1 MPVGRK
7 RWNLHDGPQ
16 GSLRRLRNQLAEDG
30 CAESQVVLA
39 KQLLEE
45 KCELEAD
52 KISNFKQAL
61 EWLICATE
69 QAHPEARRMLRRCI
83 RSGVIDEDS
92 AAIVRAK
99 SCLAASRQE
108 TVARKAARDLFASL
122 SNGEQYITTAQ
133 LERRIREICNTTLR
147 KEPDDAD
154 SPDDEAPGV
163 EDAQPLGEQ
172 ALEPLDPVEPLQG
185 GDHARTNGV
194 LSAANTDTQDYPD
207 TCGPNEE
214 IRNLTVDNLVTA
226 AVDYCQGELP
236 LVSYEL
242 TLTDPSIKALDHIP
256 ILHQAFLHP
265 LVFLQVLYLKLLYYF
280 GSFSFRLS
288 NIELS
293 LLLVA
298 YLSVSADN
306 LYHLVPLVLYYVSF
320 VAMIICTFKMLH
332 AKRQFIDFRKW
343 SGLFLR
349 YSDGNLQPDE
359 SENLFVRN
367 NLGPFMQFFV
377 ALFINLFLYPFIA
390 TQWVP
395 FSEFCVISFFLMFL
409 TLFSFGTNGN
419 PYPDIL
425 ALLSFGINVLA
436 KYPYEKDTVVHQG
449 WRFLDLHISNYPSY
463 ILGNSIEFCLNARVF
478 FSLLIPMI
486 LVVMARRSG
495 WQGFFKC
502 AVPHCVTLSWLQMF
516 ITCSH
521 GCTTYGLIR
530 GTLALVCSFLFLPL
544 IGVVTVTLPIFAFL
558 QYITLSRVFYTVSIV
573 VWFVLSMGVT
583 CLLAKSDATK
593 KFVTPFQ
600 LAVGLI
606 TIIYFGNQFVSE
618 VQDDGLPSGLLELIG
633 DEKSGLRN
641 LLKNEFI
648 SDYEDNSY
656 YISWEDYYNHCNN
669 PSWSDYNVAATQIKC
684 SVLEGAN
691 VNWEGYIKDVKL
703 KSVVNRWSSVAAW
716 LPGILQEYF
725 KCYYGEEYSTSC
737 QGADGRYSSKE
748 CEFVRSV
755 ARQSGK
761 SCHLNNLNEYTYEV
775 QLLMEASGGLLK
787 RHTEISVLFD
797 DHFKNFTHQLR
808 ADDKIRFKGVLRNAP
823 GAYDIGAKELNI
835 KGHEINCLE
844 CKQARGTVTIKAPPV
859 SKLSELIK
867 TIMNDCIV
875 STKYILNF
883 LLNPVIVFK

>member
-16 GSLRRLRNQLAEDG
+16 GSLKRLRNQLAEDG

-92 AAIVRAK
+92 APIVRAK

-122 SNGEQYITTAQ
+122 SNGEQFITTAQ
-133 LERRIREICNTTLR
+133 LERRIREICTTTLK
-147 KEPDDAD
+147 KEQEDEALDE
-154 SPDDEAPGV
+154 SHDEAPALNDG
-163 EDAQPLGEQ
+163 Q
-172 ALEPLDPVEPLQG
+172 ALESLQA
-185 GDHARTNGV
+185 GDHIHGNGTIRTAEI
-194 LSAANTDTQDYPD
+194 SHEEYPERCSSND
-207 TCGPNEE
+207 E
-214 IRNLTVDNLVTA
+214 IRNLTVDNLVSA

-236 LVSYEL
+236 LVSHEL
-242 TLTDPSIKALDHIP
+242 TLTDPSLKALDHIP
-256 ILHQAFLHP
+256 ILQQAFLHP
-265 LVFLQVLYLKLLYYF
+265 QVFIQVLYLKLLYYF
-280 GSFSFRLS
+280 GSLSFRLS
-288 NIELS
+288 NLELS

-298 YLSVSADN
+298 YLSVSTDS
-306 LYHLVPLVLYYVSF
+306 LYHLVPLILYYISI
-320 VAMIICTFKMLH
+320 VAMVICTFKMLL

-367 NLGPFMQFFV
+367 NLGPFLQFFL
-377 ALFINLFLYPFIA
+377 ALFVNLFLYPFIA

-395 FSEFCVISFFLMFL
+395 FSEFCVLSFCLMFL
-409 TLFSFGTNGN
+409 TLFSFGTNGR
-419 PYPDIL
+419 PYPDVL
-425 ALLSFGINVLA
+425 ALISFGINVLA

-478 FSLLIPMI
+478 FSLLIPVI
-486 LVVMARRSG
+486 LIAMAKRSN
-495 WQGFFKC
+495 WQGFFKYTL
-502 AVPHCVTLSWLQMF
+502 PHCVTLSWLQMF

-530 GTLALVCSFLFLPL
+530 GTLALVCSFLFLPI
-544 IGVVTVTLPIFAFL
+544 IGIVTVTLPIFAFL
-558 QYITLSRVFYTVSIV
+558 QYIPVSRLLYTMTVLLSFAMG
-573 VWFVLSMGVT
+573 LGVT
-583 CLLAKSDATK
+583 CLLAKTEATK

-600 LAVGLI
+600 LSIGII
-606 TIIYFGNQFVSE
+606 TLIYFSNQLIVGF
-618 VQDDGLPSGLLELIG
+618 QDEGVPSGLIELLSE
-633 DEKSGLRN
+633 DKTSLKN

-648 SDYEDNSY
+648 TDYEDNTHY
-656 YISWEDYYNHCNN
+656 VNWDDYYNQCHA
-669 PSWSDYNVAATQIKC
+669 PSWIENNMAATQIKC
-684 SVLEGAN
+684 SVLEGSN
-691 VNWEGYIKDVKL
+691 VNWEGYVKDVKI
-703 KSVVNRWSSVAAW
+703 KSVKNKWNDFASW
-716 LPGILQEYF
+716 LPAFIREYF
-725 KCYYGEEYSTSC
+725 KCYYGQEFSTLC
-737 QGADGRYSSKE
+737 QKGEGLNLED
-748 CEFVRSV
+748 CEFVRRV

-761 SCHLNNLNEYTYEV
+761 SCHLNNMNEYIYEV
-775 QLLMEASGGLLK
+775 KVSMETSGGLLK
-787 RHTEISVLFD
+787 RHAEIDIIF
-797 DHFKNFTHQLR
+797 DHFFTNYTKLLR
-808 ADDKIRFKGVLRNAP
+808 LDDKIRFKGTLLNDP
-823 GAYDIGAKELNI
+823 TTHYNIGSKDLNI
-835 KGHEINCLE
+835 LGYEISCVE
-844 CKQARGTVTIKAPPV
+844 CKIARGSRSTPAPSL
-859 SKLSELIK
+859 SKLSELCR
-867 TIMNDCIV
+867 TIVNDCIV
-875 STKYILNF
+875 STKYVLNF

>member
-108 TVARKAARDLFASL
+108 IVARKAARDLFASL

-133 LERRIREICNTTLR
+133 LERRIREICTTTL
-147 KEPDDAD
+147 KKDEEDSDTAD
-154 SPDDEAPGV
+154 EDTQDEACAL
-163 EDAQPLGEQ
+163 DGEQ
-172 ALEPLDPVEPLQG
+172 ALEPSIFEA
-185 GDHARTNGV
+185 GDQIHVNGTIRTAQ
-194 LSAANTDTQDYPD
+194 SDEDYH
-207 TCGPNEE
+207 EE
-214 IRNLTVDNLVTA
+214 VDHRYIRNLTVDNLVSA

-242 TLTDPSIKALDHIP
+242 TLTDPNIKALDHIP
-256 ILHQAFLHP
+256 LFQQAFLHP
-265 LVFLQVLYLKLLYYF
+265 IVFIQVMYLKLLFYF
-280 GSFSFRLS
+280 GTFSFRLS

-293 LLLVA
+293 FLLVA
-298 YLSVSADN
+298 YLSTNTENV
-306 LYHLVPLVLYYVSF
+306 YHLVTLILYYVSF
-320 VAMIICTFKMLH
+320 VSMVISTFKMLL

-349 YSDGNLQPDE
+349 YSDGNLQTDE

-367 NLGPFMQFFV
+367 NLYPFVQFFISLLV
-377 ALFINLFLYPFIA
+377 NLFLYPFIS

-395 FSEFCVISFFLMFL
+395 FSEFCVLSFCLMFL

-419 PYPDIL
+419 LYPDVL
-425 ALLSFGINVLA
+425 ALVSFGINVLA

-463 ILGNSIEFCLNARVF
+463 ILGNSIEFCLNSRVF
-478 FSLLIPMI
+478 FSLLIPII
-486 LVVMARRSG
+486 LLSMAKRSD
-495 WQGFFKC
+495 WQGFFKYTL
-502 AVPHCVTLSWLQMF
+502 PHCVTLSWLQMF

-544 IGVVTVTLPIFAFL
+544 LGVITVTLPIFAFL
-558 QYITLSRVFYTVSIV
+558 QYITLSRLFYTVSILV
-573 VWFVLSMGVT
+573 GFGIILLVT
-583 CLLAKSDATK
+583 CVLAKSEATK
-593 KFVTPFQ
+593 KFVTPLQ
-600 LAVGLI
+600 LTIGLF
-606 TIIYFGNQFVSE
+606 TLLYLSNQIIGDI
-618 VQDDGLPSGLLELIG
+618 QDDGFPSGLIELIG
-633 DEKSGLRN
+633 EDKSSIKN

-648 SDYEDNSY
+648 TDYEDNNY
-656 YISWEDYYNHCNN
+656 QITWDDYYSQCNT
-669 PSWSDYNVAATQIKC
+669 PSWIETNMADAQIRC
-684 SVLEGAN
+684 SILNGAH
-691 VNWEGYIKDVKL
+691 VNWEGYISEVKL
-703 KSVVNRWSSVAAW
+703 INVKNQFNDFAAW
-716 LPGILQEYF
+716 LPSFLQEYF
-725 KCYYGEEYSTSC
+725 KCYYGEEYSNFC
-737 QGADGRYSSKE
+737 QDTNRADSVGG
-748 CEFVRSV
+748 CEFVKSV

-761 SCHLNNLNEYTYEV
+761 ICHLNNLNEYSHEIK
-775 QLLMEASGGLLK
+775 LIMEASGGLLK
-787 RHTEISVLFD
+787 RHADISIKFD
-797 DHFKNFTHQLR
+797 HYFSNYTRLLR
-808 ADDKIRFKGVLRNAP
+808 ADDKIRFKGILMNDHNLYTI
-823 GAYDIGAKELNI
+823 GSKDIKIQGY
-835 KGHEINCLE
+835 EINCIE
-844 CKQARGTVTIKAPPV
+844 CKNTREAITAPRPTV
-859 SKLSELIK
+859 SKLNKFIK
-867 TIMNDCIV
+867 TILNDCIV

>member
-1 MPVGRK
+1 MPGGRK

-69 QAHPEARRMLRRCI
+69 QAHPEARRLLRRCI

-122 SNGEQYITTAQ
+122 SNGEQYITTVQ

-147 KEPDDAD
+147 KTAAEDSD
-154 SPDDEAPGV
+154 SPDDDNSEAANALD
-163 EDAQPLGEQ
+163 DAAQ
-172 ALEPLDPVEPLQG
+172 ALEPSDLQA
-185 GDHARTNGV
+185 GDHINSNGTLRTSHD
-194 LSAANTDTQDYPD
+194 LEEDLPD
-207 TCGPNEE
+207 RCPNEE
-214 IRNLTVDNLVTA
+214 IRNLTVDNLVSA

-242 TLTDPSIKALDHIP
+242 TLTDPSVKSLDHIP
-256 ILHQAFLHP
+256 LLQQAFLHP
-265 LVFLQVLYLKLLYYF
+265 IVFLQVLYLKLLYYF

-293 LLLVA
+293 LVLIA
-298 YLSVSADN
+298 YLFVSADS

-320 VAMIICTFKMLH
+320 VAMVICTFKMLH

-367 NLGPFMQFFV
+367 NLGPFIQFFV
-377 ALFINLFLYPFIA
+377 ALFVNLFLYPFIA

-395 FSEFCVISFFLMFL
+395 FSELCVLSFFLMFL
-409 TLFSFGTNGN
+409 TLCSFGANGN
-419 PYPDIL
+419 PYPDVL
-425 ALLSFGINVLA
+425 ALISFAINVLA

-449 WRFLDLHISNYPSY
+449 WRFLDFHISNYPSY
-463 ILGNSIEFCLNARVF
+463 VLGNSIEFCLNGRMF
-478 FSLLIPMI
+478 FSLLIPVI
-486 LVVMARRSG
+486 LVLMARRSD
-495 WQGFFKC
+495 WQGFYKQTL
-502 AVPHCVTLSWLQMF
+502 PHCVTLSWLQMF
-516 ITCSH
+516 IMSSH

-544 IGVVTVTLPIFAFL
+544 IGVMTVTLPLFAFL
-558 QYITLSRVFYTVSIV
+558 QYITLPRILYTATM
-573 VWFVLSMGVT
+573 VLSFGLSLGFT
-583 CLLAKSDATK
+583 CLLAKSEATK
-593 KFVTPFQ
+593 RFVTPFQ
-600 LAVGLI
+600 LVFGTLA
-606 TIIYFGNQFVSE
+606 IIYFGNQFVLNIR
-618 VQDDGLPSGLLELIG
+618 DDGLPSGLIELLA
-633 DEKSGLRN
+633 DEKPSIKN
-641 LLKNEFI
+641 LLKNEFL
-648 SDYEDNSY
+648 SEYEDNNY
-656 YISWEDYYNHCNN
+656 HINWDDYYTHCNN
-669 PSWSDYNVAATQIKC
+669 PSWTDYNIAATQIKC

-691 VNWEGYIKDVKL
+691 VNWEGYVKDVSLLNVKN
-703 KSVVNRWSSVAAW
+703 KWRDFAYW
-716 LPGILQEYF
+716 LPGFLQEYF
-725 KCYYGEEYSTSC
+725 KCYYGEEYSNVCRGS
-737 QGADGRYSSKE
+737 DGVQSVAE
-748 CEFVRSV
+748 CEFVSSV

-761 SCHLNNLNEYTYEV
+761 SCHLDNLNEYTYEV
-775 QLLMEASGGLLK
+775 KLMMEASGGILK
-787 RHTEISVLFD
+787 RHAEIVI
-797 DHFKNFTHQLR
+797 HFGHYFTNFTRLLR
-808 ADDKIRFKGVLRNAP
+808 SDDKIRFKGTLSNENRPYN
-823 GAYDIGAKELNI
+823 IGAKDLTI
-835 KGHEINCLE
+835 RGYEINCLE
-844 CKQARGTVTIKAPPV
+844 CKEARGSVTLKTSSA
-859 SKLSELIK
+859 SKFSELFK
-867 TIMNDCIV
+867 TIVNDCVV

-883 LLNPVIVFK
+883 MLNPIIVFK

>member
-1 MPVGRK
+1 MPSGRK
-7 RWNLHDGPQ
+7 RWHLHGPQ

-92 AAIVRAK
+92 SPIVRAK

-133 LERRIREICNTTLR
+133 LERRIREICSTTLR
-147 KEPDDAD
+147 KD
-154 SPDDEAPGV
+154 SDDEAIDDDSPEGARAL
-163 EDAQPLGEQ
+163 DGEQ
-172 ALEPLDPVEPLQG
+172 ALEPSQLQS
-185 GDHARTNGV
+185 GDHIHSNGTIRTHDV
-194 LSAANTDTQDYPD
+194 DDDYTDRPTQSD
-207 TCGPNEE
+207 E
-214 IRNLTVDNLVTA
+214 IRNLTIDNLVSA

-265 LVFLQVLYLKLLYYF
+265 LVFIQVLYLKLLFYL
-280 GSFSFRLS
+280 GTFSFRLS

-293 LLLVA
+293 LLLIA
-298 YLSVSADN
+298 YLSVSTDS
-306 LYHLVPLVLYYVSF
+306 LYHLVPLVLYYASIIV
-320 VAMIICTFKMLH
+320 MTICTFKMLL

-367 NLGPFMQFFV
+367 NLGPFLQFFL
-377 ALFINLFLYPFIA
+377 ALFVNLFLYPFIA
-390 TQWVP
+390 SQWVP
-395 FSEFCVISFFLMFL
+395 FSEFCVLSFCLMFM
-409 TLFSFGTNGN
+409 TLLSFGTNGN
-419 PYPDIL
+419 PYPDVL
-425 ALLSFGINVLA
+425 ALISFGINVLA

-478 FSLLIPMI
+478 FSLLIPVI
-486 LVVMARRSG
+486 LFLMARRG
-495 WQGFFKC
+495 NWQGVLKYTL
-502 AVPHCVTLSWLQMF
+502 PHCVTLSWLQMF

-544 IGVVTVTLPIFAFL
+544 MGIVTVTLPIFAFL
-558 QYITLSRVFYTVSIV
+558 QYVTMSRIFYTLT
-573 VWFVLSMGVT
+573 VLVGLTFGLGVT
-583 CLLAKSDATK
+583 CLLAKSEATK

-606 TIIYFGNQFVSE
+606 TLLYVSNQFLVQI
-618 VQDDGLPSGLLELIG
+618 QDDGLPSGLIEILG
-633 DEKSGLRN
+633 EKKTSIKN
-641 LLKNEFI
+641 LLKNDFM
-648 SDYEDNSY
+648 SDYEENTYHIGWD
-656 YISWEDYYNHCNN
+656 DYYNQCNN
-669 PSWSDYNVAATQIKC
+669 PSWSESNIASTQIKC
-684 SVLEGAN
+684 SVLDGAS
-691 VNWEGYIKDVKL
+691 VNWEGYVNDVKL
-703 KSVVNRWSSVAAW
+703 RSVRNRWSYFASW
-716 LPGILQEYF
+716 LPGVLSEYF
-725 KCYYGEEYSTSC
+725 KCYYGEEYSTLC
-737 QGADGRYSSKE
+737 QTEEGAMLND

-755 ARQSGK
+755 ARQSGR
-761 SCHLNNLNEYTYEV
+761 SCHLNNLNEYKYEV
-775 QLLMEASGGLLK
+775 AVNMEANGGLLK
-787 RHTEISVLFD
+787 RHAEISLIFD
-797 DHFKNFTHQLR
+797 NVFTNFTRLLR
-808 ADDKIRFKGVLRNAP
+808 SDDKIRFKGVLTNENES
-823 GAYDIGAKELNI
+823 YNIGNKDLI
-835 KGHEINCLE
+835 VKGHEIKCIE
-844 CKQARGTVTIKAPPV
+844 CKTARGTVTSRTPYS
-859 SKLSELIK
+859 SKLSELCK
-867 TIMNDCIV
+867 TIVNDCIV
-875 STKYILNF
+875 SAKYILNF
-883 LLNPVIVFK
+883 ILNPVIVFK

>member
-1 MPVGRK
+1 MPSGRK

-92 AAIVRAK
+92 APIVRAK

-133 LERRIREICNTTLR
+133 LERRIREICSTTLR
-147 KEPDDAD
+147 KDPDDDAL
-154 SPDDEAPGV
+154 DDESPEEARAL
-163 EDAQPLGEQ
+163 DGEQ
-172 ALEPLDPVEPLQG
+172 ALEPSQLQA
-185 GDHARTNGV
+185 GDNIHTNGTIRTHD
-194 LSAANTDTQDYPD
+194 LEDDYPD
-207 TCGPNEE
+207 SFSQNEE

-242 TLTDPSIKALDHIP
+242 TLTDPSIKSLDHIP

-265 LVFLQVLYLKLLYYF
+265 LVFIKVLYLKLLYYF

-293 LLLVA
+293 LLLIA
-298 YLSVSADN
+298 YLSVSTDS
-306 LYHLVPLVLYYVSF
+306 LYHLVPLVFYYVSII
-320 VAMIICTFKMLH
+320 AMVICTFKMLL

-367 NLGPFMQFFV
+367 NLGPFVQFFL
-377 ALFINLFLYPFIA
+377 ALFVNLFLYPFIA

-395 FSEFCVISFFLMFL
+395 FSEFCVLSFCLMFL
-409 TLFSFGTNGN
+409 TLFSFGTNGS
-419 PYPDIL
+419 PYPDVL
-425 ALLSFGINVLA
+425 ALVSFGINVLA

-478 FSLLIPMI
+478 FSLLIPGI
-486 LVVMARRSG
+486 LVLMTRRCN
-495 WQGFFKC
+495 WQGFLKYTL
-502 AVPHCVTLSWLQMF
+502 PHCVTLSWLQMF

-521 GCTTYGLIR
+521 GCTAYGLIR

-544 IGVVTVTLPIFAFL
+544 MGIITVTLPIFAFL
-558 QYITLSRVFYTVSIV
+558 QYVTMSKLFYTLTVMTGLTV
-573 VWFVLSMGVT
+573 GLGVT
-583 CLLAKSDATK
+583 CLLAKSEATK

-606 TIIYFGNQFVSE
+606 TLIYIGNQFFIRI
-618 VQDDGLPSGLLELIG
+618 QDDGLPSSLIEIIG
-633 DEKSGLRN
+633 DEKSSIKN

-648 SDYEDNSY
+648 TEYEVNTYNINWD
-656 YISWEDYYNHCNN
+656 DYYNQCNT
-669 PSWSDYNVAATQIKC
+669 PSWSDYNMASTQIKC
-684 SVLEGAN
+684 SILEGAN
-691 VNWEGYIKDVKL
+691 VNWEGYVKDVKI
-703 KSVVNRWSSVAAW
+703 KSVRNQWSSFASW
-716 LPGILQEYF
+716 LPGILAEYF
-725 KCYYGEEYSTSC
+725 KCYYGEEFSTLC
-737 QGADGRYSSKE
+737 QSEEGVIVDD
-748 CEFVRSV
+748 CEFVTSV

-761 SCHLNNLNEYTYEV
+761 SCHLNNLNEYNYEV
-775 QLLMEASGGLLK
+775 TINMEANGGLLK
-787 RHTEISVLFD
+787 RHTEIILSL
-797 DHFKNFTHQLR
+797 DHFFTNFTRLLR
-808 ADDKIRFKGVLRNAP
+808 SDDKIRFKGVLSNEP
-823 GAYDIGAKELNI
+823 GSYNIGNKDLNV
-835 KGHEINCLE
+835 KGFEINCVE
-844 CKQARGTVTIKAPPV
+844 CKVARGVVSSRIRSS
-859 SKLSELIK
+859 SKLSELCR
-867 TIMNDCIV
+867 TIVNDCIV
-875 STKYILNF
+875 SAKYILNF

>member
-7 RWNLHDGPQ
+7 RWNLHGPQ

-133 LERRIREICNTTLR
+133 LERRIREICSTTLS
-147 KEPDDAD
+147 KEPDDSD
-154 SPDDEAPGV
+154 SPDDDSPEEARARALDDGH
-163 EDAQPLGEQ
+163 
-172 ALEPLDPVEPLQG
+172 ALEPSHLQA
-185 GDHARTNGV
+185 GDQVHINGTMRT
-194 LSAANTDTQDYPD
+194 ADTTDEELPER
-207 TCGPNEE
+207 CAPNEE
-214 IRNLTVDNLVTA
+214 IRNLTVDNLVSA

-242 TLTDPSIKALDHIP
+242 TLTDPSVKALDHIP
-256 ILHQAFLHP
+256 LLHQAFLHP
-265 LVFLQVLYLKLLYYF
+265 IVFLQVLYLKLLYYF
-280 GSFSFRLS
+280 GNFTFRLT
-288 NIELS
+288 NIQLS
-293 LLLVA
+293 LLLIA
-298 YLSVSADN
+298 YLSVSADS
-306 LYHLVPLVLYYVSF
+306 LYHLVPLALYYASF
-320 VAMIICTFKMLH
+320 VAMVICTFKMLH

-367 NLGPFMQFFV
+367 NLGPFIQFFS

-395 FSEFCVISFFLMFL
+395 FSEFCVLSFFLMFL
-409 TLFSFGTNGN
+409 TLLSFGTSAGS
-419 PYPDIL
+419 PYPDLL
-425 ALLSFGINVLA
+425 ALLSFAINVLA

-449 WRFLDLHISNYPSY
+449 WRFLDLHVSNYPSY

-478 FSLLIPMI
+478 FSLLIPVI
-486 LVVMARRSG
+486 LVGMARRSG
-495 WQGFFKC
+495 WQGCFKY
-502 AVPHCVTLSWLQMF
+502 ALPHCVTLSWLQMF

-530 GTLALVCSFLFLPL
+530 GTFTLVCSFLFLPL
-544 IGVVTVTLPIFAFL
+544 IGVLTVTLPIFAFL
-558 QYITLSRVFYTVSIV
+558 QYITMSRVFYTVSV
-573 VWFVLSMGVT
+573 VVGLGLSFGIT
-583 CLLAKSDATK
+583 CLLAKSESTK

-600 LAVGLI
+600 LTIGII
-606 TIIYFGNQFVSE
+606 TLVYLGNQFVVN
-618 VQDDGLPSGLLELIG
+618 VQDDGLPSGLIELIG
-633 DEKSGLRN
+633 DDKASIKN

-648 SDYEDNSY
+648 TDYEDNTY
-656 YISWEDYYNHCNN
+656 HINWDDYYNQCNT
-669 PSWSDYNVAATQIKC
+669 PSWSDYNMAATQIKC
-684 SVLEGAN
+684 AILDGAN
-691 VNWEGYIKDVKL
+691 VNWEGYVKDVQL
-703 KSVVNRWSSVAAW
+703 KNVRNRWRDFIAW
-716 LPGILQEYF
+716 LPGFLQEYF
-725 KCYYGEEYSTSC
+725 RCYYGEEYSTLC
-737 QGADGRYSSKE
+737 QREESLQSAKE

-761 SCHLNNLNEYTYEV
+761 SCHLNNLNEYTYEIK
-775 QLLMEASGGLLK
+775 LIMEASGGLLK
-787 RHTEISVLFD
+787 RHSEISIVFD
-797 DHFKNFTHQLR
+797 HCFSNFTRMLR
-808 ADDKIRFKGVLRNAP
+808 ADDKIRFKGVLSNDNVP
-823 GAYDIGAKELNI
+823 YNIGTKDVNI
-835 KGHEINCLE
+835 RGYEIQCLE
-844 CKQARGTVTIKAPPV
+844 CKEASGTVRSKAPSV
-859 SKLSELIK
+859 SKFTELCK
-867 TIMNDCIV
+867 TIANDCVV

-883 LLNPVIVFK
+883 LLNPVVVFK

>member
-1 MPVGRK
+1 MNVNIEDFALWK
-7 RWNLHDGPQ
+7 IRWDRVREE
-16 GSLRRLRNQLAEDG
+16 LRL
-30 CAESQVVLA
+30 S
-39 KQLLEE
+39 
-45 KCELEAD
+45 
-52 KISNFKQAL
+52 
-61 EWLICATE
+61 
-69 QAHPEARRMLRRCI
+69 MCI

-147 KEPDDAD
+147 KEPDDTD
-154 SPDDEAPGV
+154 SPDDESPGV
-163 EDAQPLGEQ
+163 EEAHALGQQ
-172 ALEPLDPVEPLQG
+172 ALEPAEPLQG
-185 GDHARTNGV
+185 GDHSRTNGA
-194 LSAANTDTQDYPD
+194 LRTADPSAQDYPD
-207 TCGPNEE
+207 TCSPNEE

-242 TLTDPSIKALDHIP
+242 TLTDPNVKALDNIP
-256 ILHQAFLHP
+256 LLQQAFLHP
-265 LVFLQVLYLKLLYYF
+265 LVFLQVLYLKLLFYF

-293 LLLVA
+293 IVLLA
-298 YLSVSADN
+298 YLSVSADS

-320 VAMIICTFKMLH
+320 VAMVICTFKMLH

-395 FSEFCVISFFLMFL
+395 FSEFCVLSFFLMFL

-478 FSLLIPMI
+478 FSLLIPII
-486 LVVMARRSG
+486 LVLMARRG
-495 WQGFFKC
+495 DWNGFFKC
-502 AVPHCVTLSWLQMF
+502 AIPHCVTLSWLQMF
-516 ITCSH
+516 IMCSH

-544 IGVVTVTLPIFAFL
+544 MGVVTVTLPIFAFL
-558 QYITLSRVFYTVSIV
+558 QYITLSRVLYMVSIV
-573 VWFVLSMGVT
+573 VGFVVSVGVT
-583 CLLAKSDATK
+583 CLLAKSEATK

-600 LAVGLI
+600 LAVGLV
-606 TIIYFGNQFVSE
+606 TIIYFGNQFISN
-618 VQDDGLPSGLLELIG
+618 VQDDGLPSGLIELIG
-633 DEKSGLRN
+633 DEKSGIKN

-648 SDYEDNSY
+648 SDYEENSY
-656 YISWEDYYNHCNN
+656 HISWEEYYNQCNN
-669 PSWSDYNVAATQIKC
+669 PSWSDYNMAASQIKC

-691 VNWEGYIKDVKL
+691 VNWEGYVKDVQL
-703 KSVVNRWSSVAAW
+703 KNVVNRWNAVASW

-725 KCYYGEEYSTSC
+725 KCYYGEEYATLC
-737 QGADGRYSSKE
+737 QSNDGRYSSKE
-748 CEFVRSV
+748 CEFVRNV

-775 QLLMEASGGLLK
+775 KLLMEAPGGLLK
-787 RHTEISVLFD
+787 RHAEISIQFD

-808 ADDKIRFKGVLRNAP
+808 ADDKIRFKGVLSNEP
-823 GAYDIGAKELNI
+823 GLYNIGAKDLYI
-835 KGHEINCLE
+835 KGHEIHCLE
-844 CKQARGTVTIKAPPV
+844 CKEARGTITTKTPSVCKF
-859 SKLSELIK
+859 SELFK
-867 TIMNDCIV
+867 TIVNDCIV

-883 LLNPVIVFK
+883 LLNPIIIFK

>member
-1 MPVGRK
+1 MPIGRK

-39 KQLLEE
+39 EQLLEE

-69 QAHPEARRMLRRCI
+69 QAHPKARRMLRRCI

-108 TVARKAARDLFASL
+108 IVARKAARDLFASL
-122 SNGEQYITTAQ
+122 SNGEEYITTAQ
-133 LERRIREICNTTLR
+133 LERRIREICSTTLR
-147 KEPDDAD
+147 KEPDDTD
-154 SPDDEAPGV
+154 SPDDDSPEEHALDG
-163 EDAQPLGEQ
+163 AQ
-172 ALEPLDPVEPLQG
+172 ALEPSHLQA
-185 GDHARTNGV
+185 GDQIHSNGTIRA
-194 LSAANTDTQDYPD
+194 SPSPEEEYPD
-207 TCGPNEE
+207 TCSPSDD
-214 IRNLTVDNLVTA
+214 IRNLTVDNLVSA

-242 TLTDPSIKALDHIP
+242 TLTDPSVKALDHIP
-256 ILHQAFLHP
+256 LLQRAFLHP
-265 LVFLQVLYLKLLYYF
+265 LVFIQILYFKLLYYF

-288 NIELS
+288 HIELS
-293 LLLVA
+293 LLLIA
-298 YLSVSADN
+298 YLFVSADS

-320 VAMIICTFKMLH
+320 VVMVVCTFKMLH

-367 NLGPFMQFFV
+367 NLAPFFQFFL

-395 FSEFCVISFFLMFL
+395 FSEFCVLSFFLMFL
-409 TLFSFGTNGN
+409 TLFSFGTNGAH
-419 PYPDIL
+419 YPDML
-425 ALLSFGINVLA
+425 ALASFGINVLA

-463 ILGNSIEFCLNARVF
+463 ILGNSIEFCLNARALF
-478 FSLLIPMI
+478 TLLIPVT
-486 LVVMARRSG
+486 LFPMARRSE
-495 WQGFFKC
+495 WQGFFKH
-502 AVPHCVTLSWLQMF
+502 VLPHCVTLSWLQMF
-516 ITCSH
+516 ILCSH

-544 IGVVTVTLPIFAFL
+544 IGVATITLPIFAFL
-558 QYITLSRVFYTVSIV
+558 QYITLPKIMYAASV
-573 VWFVLSMGVT
+573 VTWLGASLTVT
-583 CLLAKSDATK
+583 CLLSKSETTK

-600 LAVGLI
+600 LAVGLLTLI
-606 TIIYFGNQFVSE
+606 FFGNQFIVKI
-618 VQDDGLPSGLLELIG
+618 QDDGLPSGLIELIG
-633 DEKSGLRN
+633 EEKSSIKN

-648 SDYEDNSY
+648 TDYEDNTY
-656 YISWEDYYNHCNN
+656 HINWDDYYAHCNN
-669 PSWSDYNVAATQIKC
+669 PSWTDYNIAATQIKC

-691 VNWEGYIKDVKL
+691 VNWEGYIKEVNLINVKN
-703 KSVVNRWSSVAAW
+703 KWNDFASW
-716 LPGILQEYF
+716 LPGFLQEYF
-725 KCYYGEEYSTSC
+725 KCYYGEEYSSLC
-737 QGADGRYSSKE
+737 SSAESLQSGDE
-748 CEFVRSV
+748 CEFARSV

-761 SCHLNNLNEYTYEV
+761 TCHLDNLNEYTYEV
-775 QLLMEASGGLLK
+775 KLMMEASGGLLK
-787 RHTEISVLFD
+787 RHAEISIIFND
-797 DHFKNFTHQLR
+797 FFTNFTRLLR
-808 ADDKIRFKGVLRNAP
+808 ANDKVRFKGILTNENRPYN
-823 GAYDIGAKELNI
+823 IGAKDLNI
-835 KGHEINCLE
+835 KGYEINCLE
-844 CKQARGTVTIKAPPV
+844 CKEARGTVTTKTPV
-859 SKLSELIK
+859 LSKFSELCK
-867 TIMNDCIV
+867 TVVNDCVV
-875 STKYILNF
+875 STKNVLNF

>member
-1 MPVGRK
+1 MPVCRK

-52 KISNFKQAL
+52 KVSNFKQAL

-133 LERRIREICNTTLR
+133 LERRIREICSTTLR
-147 KEPDDAD
+147 KEADED
-154 SPDDEAPGV
+154 SPDDDSPEEARALG
-163 EDAQPLGEQ
+163 GEQ
-172 ALEPLDPVEPLQG
+172 ALEPSQLQA
-185 GDHARTNGV
+185 GDQIHTNGT
-194 LSAANTDTQDYPD
+194 LRPTHTPDEDNYPQ
-207 TCGPNEE
+207 PSSSNED
-214 IRNLTVDNLVTA
+214 IRNLTVDNLVSA

-236 LVSYEL
+236 LVTYEL
-242 TLTDPSIKALDHIP
+242 TLTDPSLKALDHIP
-256 ILHQAFLHP
+256 LFQQAYLHP
-265 LVFLQVLYLKLLYYF
+265 IVFIQVLYLKLLYYF
-280 GSFSFRLS
+280 ATFSFRLS

-293 LLLVA
+293 LLLIA
-298 YLSVSADN
+298 YLSVSTDS
-306 LYHLVPLVLYYVSF
+306 LYHLVPLILYYVSF
-320 VAMIICTFKMLH
+320 VAMVICTFKMLH

-349 YSDGNLQPDE
+349 YSEGNLQPDE

-367 NLGPFMQFFV
+367 NLGPFVQFFL
-377 ALFINLFLYPFIA
+377 ALFTNLFLYPFIA

-395 FSEFCVISFFLMFL
+395 FSEFCVLSFFLMFL
-409 TLFSFGTNGN
+409 TLFSFGTNGS

-425 ALLSFGINVLA
+425 ALVSFAINVLA

-486 LVVMARRSG
+486 LVVMAKRSH
-495 WQGFFKC
+495 WQGFFKY
-502 AVPHCVTLSWLQMF
+502 AMPHCVTLSWLQMF
-516 ITCSH
+516 IMCSH

-544 IGVVTVTLPIFAFL
+544 LGIVTVSLPVIAFL
-558 QYITLSRVFYTVSIV
+558 QYITLSRVLYTASIV
-573 VWFVLSMGVT
+573 VGFLLSLFVS
-583 CLLAKSDATK
+583 CLLAKSEVTK

-600 LAVGLI
+600 LAIGLF
-606 TIIYFGNQFVSE
+606 TLVYFGNQFISN

-633 DEKSGLRN
+633 EEKSSIKN
-641 LLKNEFI
+641 LLKNEFLT
-648 SDYEDNSY
+648 DYDDNTY
-656 YISWEDYYNHCNN
+656 HINWEDYYSQCNS
-669 PSWSDYNVAATQIKC
+669 PSWADYNTAQTQIKC

-691 VNWEGYIKDVKL
+691 VNWEGYIKDVKI
-703 KSVVNRWSSVAAW
+703 KNVVNRWNYFASW
-716 LPGILQEYF
+716 LPGFLKEYF
-725 KCYYGEEYSTSC
+725 KCYYGEEYSNLC
-737 QGADGRYSSKE
+737 NGAQGLDSKE

-761 SCHLNNLNEYTYEV
+761 SCHLHNLDEYTYEV
-775 QLLMEASGGLLK
+775 KLLLEAGGGILK
-787 RHTEISVLFD
+787 RKAETTLIFD
-797 DHFKNFTHQLR
+797 HYFTNFTRLLR
-808 ADDKIRFKGVLRNAP
+808 SDDKIRFKGVLINDQDE
-823 GAYDIGAKELNI
+823 YNIGSKDMTI
-835 KGHEINCLE
+835 RGHEIHCVD
-844 CKQARGTVTIKAPPV
+844 CKEASGTITTKAPQTTKF
-859 SKLSELIK
+859 SDLFR
-867 TIMNDCIV
+867 TILNDCSV

>member
-1 MPVGRK
+1 MPIGRK

-147 KEPDDAD
+147 KEPEDSD
-154 SPDDEAPGV
+154 SPDDDSPEEAQVIG
-163 EDAQPLGEQ
+163 GEN
-172 ALEPLDPVEPLQG
+172 ALEPSLPQA
-185 GDHARTNGV
+185 GDSVQNNGTIRTHH
-194 LSAANTDTQDYPD
+194 TQEEDYQD
-207 TCGPNEE
+207 KVSQNEE
-214 IRNLTVDNLVTA
+214 IRNLTVDNLVSA

-242 TLTDPSIKALDHIP
+242 TLTDPSLKALDHIP
-256 ILHQAFLHP
+256 LLQRAFLHP
-265 LVFLQVLYLKLLYYF
+265 IVFIQVLYLKLLYYF
-280 GSFSFRLS
+280 GSFAFDLS
-288 NIELS
+288 NTELALFLIAS
-293 LLLVA
+293 LTIT
-298 YLSVSADN
+298 SVN
-306 LYHLVPLVLYYVSF
+306 LYHIVPLGLYYSSF
-320 VAMIICTFKMLH
+320 VSMVICTFKMLH

-367 NLGPFMQFFV
+367 NLGPFIQFFLS
-377 ALFINLFLYPFIA
+377 LFVNLFLYSFIA

-395 FSEFCVISFFLMFL
+395 FSEFCVLSFFLMFS
-409 TLFSFGTNGN
+409 TLFSFGTNG
-419 PYPDIL
+419 DSHADML
-425 ALLSFGINVLA
+425 ALLSFSINLIA
-436 KYPYEKDTVVHQG
+436 KYPYETDTVVNQG
-449 WRFLDLHISNYPSY
+449 WRFLDLRISSYPSY
-463 ILGNSIEFCLNARVF
+463 VLGNSVEFCLNARVF
-478 FSLLIPMI
+478 FSLLIPLI
-486 LVVMARRSG
+486 LIIMARRRN
-495 WQGFFKC
+495 WEGFFKYTL
-502 AVPHCVTLSWLQMF
+502 PHCVTLSWLQMF
-516 ITCSH
+516 IICSH

-544 IGVVTVTLPIFAFL
+544 IGLATVSLPVVALL
-558 QYITLSRVFYTVSIV
+558 QYINLPRVFYTILLLICFVVS
-573 VWFVLSMGVT
+573 MAVT
-583 CLLAKSDATK
+583 CLLAKSEVTK

-600 LAVGLI
+600 IAIGLI
-606 TIIYFGNQFVSE
+606 MLIYFGNQFIIG
-618 VQDDGLPSGLLELIG
+618 VQDEGLPNAIVELIG
-633 DEKSGLRN
+633 KEKSSIKN

-648 SDYEDNSY
+648 TDYEDNTY
-656 YISWEDYYNHCNN
+656 HINWEEYYNQCNN
-669 PSWSDYNVAATQIKC
+669 PSWSDYNIASTQIKC
-684 SVLEGAN
+684 SVLDGAN
-691 VNWEGYIKDVKL
+691 VNWEGYIRE
-703 KSVVNRWSSVAAW
+703 VNLIQVDNLWSDFANW
-716 LPGILQEYF
+716 LPWFMKEYF
-725 KCYYGEEYSTSC
+725 KCYYGEEYSTLC
-737 QGADGRYSSKE
+737 RMADGPDLLKE
-748 CEFVRSV
+748 CEFVRKV

-761 SCHLNNLNEYTYEV
+761 VCHLDNLNKYTYEIKLV
-775 QLLMEASGGLLK
+775 MEASGGLLK
-787 RHTEISVLFD
+787 RHAEISVIFD
-797 DHFKNFTHQLR
+797 HNFTNFTRLLR
-808 ADDKIRFKGVLRNAP
+808 SDDRINFKGLLSNENRPYN
-823 GAYDIGAKELNI
+823 IGAKDLTI
-835 KGHEINCLE
+835 KGYEINCLE
-844 CKQARGTVTIKAPPV
+844 CKRANGGVTSKAPST
-859 SKLSELIK
+859 SKFSELFR
-867 TIMNDCIV
+867 TIVNDCIV

>member
-61 EWLICATE
+61 DWLICATE

-133 LERRIREICNTTLR
+133 LERRIREICSTTLR
-147 KEPDDAD
+147 KQPDED
-154 SPDDEAPGV
+154 SPDEEPEEPRALHD
-163 EDAQPLGEQ
+163 EQ
-172 ALEPLDPVEPLQG
+172 ALEPSPLEA
-185 GDHARTNGV
+185 GDIPHTNGAIRTASV
-194 LSAANTDTQDYPD
+194 SDEDYPER
-207 TCGPNEE
+207 CPNEE
-214 IRNLTVDNLVTA
+214 IRNLTVDNLVSA

-236 LVSYEL
+236 LVTYEL
-242 TLTDPSIKALDHIP
+242 TLTDPGLKALDHIP

-265 LVFLQVLYLKLLYYF
+265 IVFLQVLYLKLLYYF
-280 GSFSFRLS
+280 ATFSFRLS
-288 NIELS
+288 NVELS
-293 LLLVA
+293 LLLIA
-298 YLSVSADN
+298 YLSVTTDS

-320 VAMIICTFKMLH
+320 VAMVICTFKMLH

-367 NLGPFMQFFV
+367 NLGPFLQFFL
-377 ALFINLFLYPFIA
+377 ALFTNLFLYPFIA

-395 FSEFCVISFFLMFL
+395 FSEFCVLSFFLMFL
-409 TLFSFGTNGN
+409 TLFTFGTDSDS
-419 PYPDIL
+419 YPDLL
-425 ALLSFGINVLA
+425 ALISFGINVLA

-478 FSLLIPMI
+478 FSLLIPTI
-486 LVVMARRSG
+486 LIGMAKRRN
-495 WQGFFKC
+495 WQGFFKY
-502 AVPHCVTLSWLQMF
+502 AIPHCVTLSWLQMF
-516 ITCSH
+516 IMCSH

-530 GTLALVCSFLFLPL
+530 GTLGLVCSFLFLPL
-544 IGVVTVTLPIFAFL
+544 IGVATVTLPIFAFL
-558 QYITLSRVFYTVSIV
+558 QCITLSKVFYTVTIV
-573 VWFVLSMGVT
+573 VGFAVSVSVS
-583 CLLAKSDATK
+583 CLLAKSEATK

-600 LAVGLI
+600 LTIGLI
-606 TIIYFGNQFVSE
+606 TLVYFGNQFVTNI
-618 VQDDGLPSGLLELIG
+618 QDDGLPTGLIELIA
-633 DEKSGLRN
+633 DRKSSIRN
-641 LLKNEFI
+641 LLKNEYI
-648 SDYEDNSY
+648 TDYDDNTY
-656 YISWEDYYNHCNN
+656 YITWEDYYNNCNS
-669 PSWSDYNVAATQIKC
+669 PSWADYNMATTQIKC
-684 SVLEGAN
+684 SILEGAN
-691 VNWEGYIKDVKL
+691 VNWEGYVKDVKL
-703 KSVVNRWSSVAAW
+703 KSVVNRWNVIASW
-716 LPGILQEYF
+716 LPSFLTEYF
-725 KCYYGEEYSTSC
+725 KCFYGEEYATWCGVDSQFSI
-737 QGADGRYSSKE
+737 KE
-748 CEFVRSV
+748 CEFIMNS
-755 ARQSGK
+755 ARHTAK
-761 SCHLNNLNEYTYEV
+761 ICHLNNMDEYTYEV
-775 QLLMEASGGLLK
+775 KILMETSSGLLS
-787 RHTEISVLFD
+787 RPAEVSVTF
-797 DHFKNFTHQLR
+797 DHFFTNFTRLLR
-808 ADDKIRFKGVLRNAP
+808 SDDKIRFKGVLLNEPGSYSIGDRNLKIQ
-823 GAYDIGAKELNI
+823 GY
-835 KGHEINCLE
+835 EIQCVE
-844 CKQARGTVTIKAPPV
+844 CKNNRGSVSAKTPVV
-859 SKLSELIK
+859 SKFSELFK
-867 TIMNDCIV
+867 TIANDCVV

>member
-108 TVARKAARDLFASL
+108 IVARKAARDLFASL

-133 LERRIREICNTTLR
+133 LEKRIREICTTTL
-147 KEPDDAD
+147 KKDSEEIDATD
-154 SPDDEAPGV
+154 EELPDEARAL
-163 EDAQPLGEQ
+163 DGEQ
-172 ALEPLDPVEPLQG
+172 ALEPSLLEA
-185 GDHARTNGV
+185 GDQIHVNGTIRTTHA
-194 LSAANTDTQDYPD
+194 
-207 TCGPNEE
+207 EE
-214 IRNLTVDNLVTA
+214 DFPEEVSSHDDIRNLTVDNLVSA

-256 ILHQAFLHP
+256 LFQQAFLHP
-265 LVFLQVLYLKLLYYF
+265 LVFIQVLYLKLLYYF

-298 YLSVSADN
+298 YLSANTES

-320 VAMIICTFKMLH
+320 VAMVICTFKMLL

-349 YSDGNLQPDE
+349 YSDGSLQPDE

-367 NLGPFMQFFV
+367 NLYPFIQFFL
-377 ALFINLFLYPFIA
+377 ALFVNLFLYPFIA

-395 FSEFCVISFFLMFL
+395 FSEFCVLSFCLMFL
-409 TLFSFGTNGN
+409 TLFSFGNNGN
-419 PYPDIL
+419 PYPDKL
-425 ALLSFGINVLA
+425 ALVSFGINVLA

-463 ILGNSIEFCLNARVF
+463 ILGNSIEFCLNSRVF
-478 FSLLIPMI
+478 FSLLIPVI
-486 LVVMARRSG
+486 LVSMARRSE
-495 WQGFFKC
+495 WQGFFKYTL
-502 AVPHCVTLSWLQMF
+502 PHCVTLSWLQMF

-544 IGVVTVTLPIFAFL
+544 LGVITVTLPIFAFL
-558 QYITLSRVFYTVSIV
+558 QYITLSRLFYTISILAGFGISLV
-573 VWFVLSMGVT
+573 IT
-583 CLLAKSDATK
+583 CVLAKSEVTK

-600 LAVGLI
+600 LAIGLL
-606 TIIYFGNQFVSE
+606 TLLYLGNQLIGDI
-618 VQDDGLPSGLLELIG
+618 QDDGFPSGLIELIG
-633 DEKSGLRN
+633 DDKSSIKN
-641 LLKNEFI
+641 LLKNEFMTE
-648 SDYEDNSY
+648 YEDNNY
-656 YISWEDYYNHCNN
+656 HINWEDYYNQCNT
-669 PSWSDYNVAATQIKC
+669 PSWSETNMAATQIKC
-684 SVLEGAN
+684 AVLEGAH
-691 VNWEGYIKDVKL
+691 VKWEGYISEVKL
-703 KSVVNRWSSVAAW
+703 KSVKNQWNDFASW
-716 LPGILQEYF
+716 LPSFLQEYF
-725 KCYYGEEYSTSC
+725 KCYYGEEYATLC
-737 QGADGRYSSKE
+737 QQTQRPDLIEG
-748 CEFVRSV
+748 CEFVKSV

-761 SCHLNNLNEYTYEV
+761 TCHLNNLNEYSHEIKLT
-775 QLLMEASGGLLK
+775 MEASGGLLK
-787 RHTEISVLFD
+787 RHADITLTFD
-797 DHFKNFTHQLR
+797 HYFTNYTRFLR
-808 ADDKIRFKGVLRNAP
+808 ADDKIRFKGVLLNDQNS
-823 GAYDIGAKELNI
+823 YTIGSKDFTI
-835 KGHEINCLE
+835 KGYEINCIE
-844 CKQARGTVTIKAPPV
+844 CKSARGGISSPKPTI
-859 SKLSELIK
+859 SKLSKLLRTVI
-867 TIMNDCIV
+867 NDCIV

-883 LLNPVIVFK
+883 LLNPVVVFK

>member
-7 RWNLHDGPQ
+7 RWNIHDGPQ

-52 KISNFKQAL
+52 KVSNFKQAL

-69 QAHPEARRMLRRCI
+69 QAHPEARKMLRRCI

-92 AAIVRAK
+92 APIVRAK

-133 LERRIREICNTTLR
+133 LERRIREICTTTL
-147 KEPDDAD
+147 KKDEEDEALDE
-154 SPDDEAPGV
+154 SHDEAPALD
-163 EDAQPLGEQ
+163 DAQ
-172 ALEPLDPVEPLQG
+172 ALESLQG
-185 GDHARTNGV
+185 GDHVGNGTLRTAQV
-194 LSAANTDTQDYPD
+194 VDDDLPD
-207 TCGPNEE
+207 RCPSDE
-214 IRNLTVDNLVTA
+214 IRNLTVDNLVSA
-226 AVDYCQGELP
+226 AVDYCQGGLP
-236 LVSYEL
+236 LVSRDL

-256 ILHQAFLHP
+256 ILQQAFLHP
-265 LVFLQVLYLKLLYYF
+265 LVFIQILYLKLLYYF

-288 NIELS
+288 NLELS
-293 LLLVA
+293 LLIIA
-298 YLSVSADN
+298 YLSVSTDS
-306 LYHLVPLVLYYVSF
+306 LYHLVPLIIYYISII
-320 VAMIICTFKMLH
+320 AMVICTFKMLL

-359 SENLFVRN
+359 SENLFVKN
-367 NLGPFMQFFV
+367 NLGPFLQFFV
-377 ALFINLFLYPFIA
+377 ALFVNLFLYPFIA

-395 FSEFCVISFFLMFL
+395 FSEFCVLSFCLMFM
-409 TLFSFGTNGN
+409 TLFSFGTNGQLC
-419 PYPDIL
+419 PDVL
-425 ALLSFGINVLA
+425 ALISFGLNVLA

-478 FSLLIPMI
+478 FSLLIPVI
-486 LVVMARRSG
+486 LVMMARRSN
-495 WQGFFKC
+495 WQGLFKYTL
-502 AVPHCVTLSWLQMF
+502 PHCVTLSWLQMF

-558 QYITLSRVFYTVSIV
+558 QYITVPRLVYTAT
-573 VWFVLSMGVT
+573 VLFALTVTLGVT
-583 CLLAKSDATK
+583 CVLAKTEATK

-600 LAVGLI
+600 LAIGLI
-606 TIIYFGNQFVSE
+606 TLIYFSNQLLTGI
-618 VQDDGLPSGLLELIG
+618 QDEGVPSGLLELIT
-633 DEKSGLRN
+633 DDKASLKN

-648 SDYEDNSY
+648 TDYEENTNFVE
-656 YISWEDYYNHCNN
+656 WEDYYNNCHA
-669 PSWSDYNVAATQIKC
+669 PSWINNNMASTQIKC
-684 SVLEGAN
+684 SILDGAKI
-691 VNWEGYIKDVKL
+691 NWEGYIKDVTVTNVRNKWNDFSL
-703 KSVVNRWSSVAAW
+703 W
-716 LPGILQEYF
+716 LPGFLREYF
-725 KCYYGEEYSTSC
+725 KCYYGEEFSTLCSRPEDIDLE
-737 QGADGRYSSKE
+737 G
-748 CEFVRSV
+748 CEFVRTV

-761 SCHLNNLNEYTYEV
+761 NCHLNNLNEYTYEV
-775 QLLMEASGGLLK
+775 TVDMETSGGLLK
-787 RHTEISVLFD
+787 RHSEIRLIFD
-797 DHFKNFTHQLR
+797 NFFTNYTKLLR
-808 ADDKIRFKGVLRNAP
+808 QNDKIRFKGILLNEP
-823 GAYDIGAKELNI
+823 NSYDIGSRYLDI
-835 KGHEINCLE
+835 KGYEINCLE
-844 CKQARGTVTIKAPPV
+844 CKTARGSIRTQEPSTSRVCDLFRTIA
-859 SKLSELIK
+859 
-867 TIMNDCIV
+867 NDCVV
-875 STKYILNF
+875 STKYVLNF

>member
-1 MPVGRK
+1 M
-7 RWNLHDGPQ
+7 
-16 GSLRRLRNQLAEDG
+16 
-30 CAESQVVLA
+30 
-39 KQLLEE
+39 
-45 KCELEAD
+45 
-52 KISNFKQAL
+52 
-61 EWLICATE
+61 
-69 QAHPEARRMLRRCI
+69 RCI

-154 SPDDEAPGV
+154 SPDDEAPGM
-163 EDAQPLGEQ
+163 EEARALGQQ
-172 ALEPLDPVEPLQG
+172 ALEPVEHLEPLQA
-185 GDHARTNGV
+185 GDHARTNGA
-194 LSAANTDTQDYPD
+194 LRTTQPDTPDYPD
-207 TCGPNEE
+207 TCGPSEE

-256 ILHQAFLHP
+256 ILQQAFLHP

-298 YLSVSADN
+298 YLSVNADS

-320 VAMIICTFKMLH
+320 VVMVICTFKMLH

-395 FSEFCVISFFLMFL
+395 FSEFCVLSFFLMFL
-409 TLFSFGTNGN
+409 TLFSFGKNGN

-486 LVVMARRSG
+486 LIVMARRSD

-502 AVPHCVTLSWLQMF
+502 AIPHCVTLSWLQMF
-516 ITCSH
+516 IMCSH

-544 IGVVTVTLPIFAFL
+544 IGMVTVTLPIFAVL
-558 QYITLSRVFYTVSIV
+558 QYITLSRVFYTVTII

-583 CLLAKSDATK
+583 CLLAKSETTK

-600 LAVGLI
+600 LAVGLV
-606 TIIYFGNQFVSE
+606 TIIYFGNQFLSE

-633 DEKSGLRN
+633 DEKSGIRN

-656 YISWEDYYNHCNN
+656 YINWEDYYNQCNN
-669 PSWSDYNVAATQIKC
+669 PSWSDDNMATTQIKC

-691 VNWEGYIKDVKL
+691 VNWEGYVKEVKL
-703 KSVVNRWSSVAAW
+703 KSVVNRWNAVAAW
-716 LPGILQEYF
+716 LPGIMQEYF
-725 KCYYGEEYSTSC
+725 KCYYGEEYATLC
-737 QGADGRYSSKE
+737 QEPDGPYSKKD

-775 QLLMEASGGLLK
+775 KLLMETSGGLLK
-787 RHTEISVLFD
+787 RHAEISVQFEH
-797 DHFKNFTHQLR
+797 HFKNFTHQLR
-808 ADDKIRFKGVLRNAP
+808 ADDKIRFKGVLSNTET
-823 GAYDIGAKELNI
+823 YDIGAKELNV
-835 KGHEINCLE
+835 KGHEIHCLE
-844 CKQARGTVTIKAPPV
+844 CKQASGTVTTRTPAV
-859 SKLSELIK
+859 SKLSELVK

>member
-92 AAIVRAK
+92 AAIIRAK

-122 SNGEQYITTAQ
+122 SNGEEYITTAQ
-133 LERRIREICNTTLR
+133 LEKRIREICSTTLR
-147 KEPDDAD
+147 KEPDDSD
-154 SPDDEAPGV
+154 SPDDDSPEVGRALDDG
-163 EDAQPLGEQ
+163 Q
-172 ALEPLDPVEPLQG
+172 ALEPSHLQG
-185 GDHARTNGV
+185 DQIHSNGTIRT
-194 LSAANTDTQDYPD
+194 ANTPEEE
-207 TCGPNEE
+207 CPERCCPNEE
-214 IRNLTVDNLVTA
+214 IRNLTVDNLVSA

-242 TLTDPSIKALDHIP
+242 TLTDPSLKALDHVP
-256 ILHQAFLHP
+256 LLHQAFLHP
-265 LVFLQVLYLKLLYYF
+265 IVFIQVLYLKLLYYF
-280 GSFSFRLS
+280 GAFSFRLS

-293 LLLVA
+293 ILLIA
-298 YLSVSADN
+298 YLSVSNDS
-306 LYHLVPLVLYYVSF
+306 LYHLVPLVMYYTSF
-320 VAMIICTFKMLH
+320 VAMVICTFKMLH

-367 NLGPFMQFFV
+367 NLGPFVQFFL
-377 ALFINLFLYPFIA
+377 ALFINLFLYPFIR

-395 FSEFCVISFFLMFL
+395 FSEFCVLSFFLMFL
-409 TLFSFGTNGN
+409 TLFSFSMNSSI
-419 PYPDIL
+419 YPDIL
-425 ALLSFGINVLA
+425 ALMSFGINVLA

-449 WRFLDLHISNYPSY
+449 WRFLDLHVSNYPSY

-478 FSLLIPMI
+478 FSLLIPLAVM
-486 LVVMARRSG
+486 LMARRDG
-495 WQGFFKC
+495 WKGIFKC
-502 AVPHCVTLSWLQMF
+502 ALPHCVTLSWLQMF

-558 QYITLSRVFYTVSIV
+558 QYITMSRVFYAVSVIMG
-573 VWFVLSMGVT
+573 FGFSLGVT
-583 CLLAKSDATK
+583 CLLAKTEATK

-600 LAVGLI
+600 LAVGLL
-606 TIIYFGNQFVSE
+606 TMLYFGNQFVSNI
-618 VQDDGLPSGLLELIG
+618 QDDGLPSRLIELIG
-633 DEKSGLRN
+633 EDKSSIKN

-648 SDYEDNSY
+648 TDYEDNTY
-656 YISWEDYYNHCNN
+656 HINWDDYYNQCNA
-669 PSWSDYNVAATQIKC
+669 PSWSAYNTAATQIKC
-684 SVLEGAN
+684 SILDGAN
-691 VNWEGYIKDVKL
+691 VNWEGYITDIHL
-703 KSVVNRWSSVAAW
+703 KSIRNRWQEFAAW
-716 LPGILQEYF
+716 LPGFLQEYF
-725 KCYYGEEYSTSC
+725 RCYYGQEYSTLC
-737 QGADGRYSSKE
+737 QNAESLQSKKA
-748 CEFVRSV
+748 CDFVRSV

-761 SCHLNNLNEYTYEV
+761 SCHLNNFDEYTYEV
-775 QLLMEASGGLLK
+775 KLMMEASGGLLK
-787 RHTEISVLFD
+787 RHAEISVIFD
-797 DHFKNFTHQLR
+797 HYFTNFTRLLR
-808 ADDKIRFKGVLRNAP
+808 TDDRIRFKGVLSNDNAP
-823 GAYDIGAKELNI
+823 YNIGTKALNI
-835 KGHEINCLE
+835 KGYEINCLE
-844 CKQARGTVTIKAPPV
+844 CKEARGTVRSKAPSS
-859 SKLSELIK
+859 SKFSELCR
-867 TIMNDCIV
+867 TIVNDCVV

-883 LLNPVIVFK
+883 LFNPVVVFK

>member
-133 LERRIREICNTTLR
+133 LERRIREICNTTLC
-147 KEPDDAD
+147 KKDDAD
-154 SPDDEAPGV
+154 SPDDDEPDEAR
-163 EDAQPLGEQ
+163 ALGDEQ
-172 ALEPLDPVEPLQG
+172 ALEPSQLQA
-185 GDHARTNGV
+185 GDHPHTNGT
-194 LSAANTDTQDYPD
+194 LRPTHTPIEDYPD
-207 TCGPNEE
+207 ACAPNDD
-214 IRNLTVDNLVTA
+214 IRNLTVDNLVSA

-236 LVSYEL
+236 LVTYDL

-256 ILHQAFLHP
+256 LLHQAFLHP
-265 LVFLQVLYLKLLYYF
+265 IVFIQVLYLKLLYYF
-280 GSFSFRLS
+280 ATFSFRLS
-288 NIELS
+288 NIELA
-293 LLLVA
+293 LLLIA
-298 YLSVSADN
+298 YLSVSADS

-320 VAMIICTFKMLH
+320 VAMVICTFKMLH

-359 SENLFVRN
+359 SENLFVKN
-367 NLGPFMQFFV
+367 NLGPFLQFFL

-395 FSEFCVISFFLMFL
+395 FSEFCVLSFFLMFL

-419 PYPDIL
+419 PFPDIL
-425 ALLSFGINVLA
+425 ALVSFGINVLA

-478 FSLLIPMI
+478 FSLLIPVI
-486 LVVMARRSG
+486 IFLMAKRSD
-495 WQGFFKC
+495 WQGFFKY
-502 AVPHCVTLSWLQMF
+502 ALPHCVTLSWLQMF
-516 ITCSH
+516 IMCSH

-558 QYITLSRVFYTVSIV
+558 QYITLSRVLYTVSIV
-573 VWFVLSMGVT
+573 IGFGVSLSVT
-583 CLLAKSDATK
+583 CLLAKSEATK

-600 LAVGLI
+600 LAVGLL
-606 TIIYFGNQFVSE
+606 TLIYFGNQFIAN
-618 VQDDGLPSGLLELIG
+618 VQDDGLPSGLIELIG
-633 DEKSGLRN
+633 DEKSSIKN
-641 LLKNEFI
+641 LLKSEFI
-648 SDYEDNSY
+648 TDYDDNTY
-656 YISWEDYYNHCNN
+656 HINWDDYYTQCNL
-669 PSWSDYNVAATQIKC
+669 PSWSDYNMAETQIKC
-684 SVLEGAN
+684 SVLDGAN
-691 VNWEGYIKDVKL
+691 VNWEGYIKEVKL
-703 KSVVNRWSSVAAW
+703 KKVVNHWNDFASW
-716 LPGILQEYF
+716 LPAFLKEYF
-725 KCYYGEEYSTSC
+725 KCYYGEEYSTLC
-737 QGADGRYSSKE
+737 QGPESPSSVKE

-761 SCHLNNLNEYTYEV
+761 SCHLNNLDEYTYEV
-775 QLLMEASGGLLK
+775 KLIMEAGGGILK
-787 RHTEISVLFD
+787 RRAEISVIF
-797 DHFKNFTHQLR
+797 DHFFTNFTRSLR
-808 ADDKIRFKGVLRNAP
+808 LDDKIRFKGTLSNDP
-823 GAYDIGAKELNI
+823 GAYNIGTRDLTI
-835 KGHEINCLE
+835 KGYEVTCIE
-844 CKQARGTVTIKAPPV
+844 CKDARETLS
-859 SKLSELIK
+859 SKVPASSKFSDLFK
-867 TIMNDCIV
+867 TIVNDCVV

>member
-83 RSGVIDEDS
+83 RSGVISEDS

-133 LERRIREICNTTLR
+133 LERRIREICSTTLR
-147 KEPDDAD
+147 KRPDDD
-154 SPDDEAPGV
+154 SPDEEPEEPRALHD
-163 EDAQPLGEQ
+163 EQ
-172 ALEPLDPVEPLQG
+172 ALEPSLKA
-185 GDHARTNGV
+185 GDIPHTNGTIRTAV
-194 LSAANTDTQDYPD
+194 TDEECPERCPT
-207 TCGPNEE
+207 NEE

-242 TLTDPSIKALDHIP
+242 TLTDPGLKCLDHIP
-256 ILHQAFLHP
+256 LLHQAFLHP
-265 LVFLQVLYLKLLYYF
+265 VVFLQVLYLKLLYYF
-280 GSFSFRLS
+280 ANFSFRLS

-293 LLLVA
+293 LLLIA
-298 YLSVSADN
+298 YLSVNTDS

-320 VAMIICTFKMLH
+320 VAMVICTFKMLH
-332 AKRQFIDFRKW
+332 AKKQFIDFRKW

-367 NLGPFMQFFV
+367 NLSPFIQFFM

-395 FSEFCVISFFLMFL
+395 FSEFCVLSFFFMFL
-409 TLFSFGTNGN
+409 TLFSFGTDSES
-419 PYPDIL
+419 YPDIL

-449 WRFLDLHISNYPSY
+449 WRFLDLYISNYPSY
-463 ILGNSIEFCLNARVF
+463 ILGNSIEFCLNSRVF
-478 FSLLIPMI
+478 FSLIIPMI
-486 LVVMARRSG
+486 LVGMARRRN
-495 WQGFFKC
+495 WQGFFKY
-502 AVPHCVTLSWLQMF
+502 ALPHCVTLSWLQMF
-516 ITCSH
+516 IMCSH

-530 GTLALVCSFLFLPL
+530 GTLGLVCSFLFLPL
-544 IGVVTVTLPIFAFL
+544 IGFATVTLPVFAFL
-558 QYITLSRVFYTVSIV
+558 QYITLSRVFYTMTV
-573 VWFVLSMGVT
+573 VVGFGLSLAVT
-583 CLLAKSDATK
+583 CFLAKSEATK

-600 LAVGLI
+600 LVIGLI
-606 TIIYFGNQFVSE
+606 TLIYFGNQFVTNI
-618 VQDDGLPSGLLELIG
+618 QDDGLPTGLIELIG
-633 DEKSGLRN
+633 DEKSSFRN

-648 SDYEDNSY
+648 TDYDDSTY
-656 YISWEDYYNHCNN
+656 HISWEDYYNQCNS
-669 PSWSDYNVAATQIKC
+669 PSWTDYNAATTQIKC

-691 VNWEGYIKDVKL
+691 VNWEGYVKEVKL
-703 KSVVNRWSSVAAW
+703 TSVVNRWNAFASW
-716 LPGILQEYF
+716 LPSILTEYF
-725 KCYYGEEYSTSC
+725 KCYYGEEYAAWCGIGNQFSL
-737 QGADGRYSSKE
+737 KE
-748 CEFVRSV
+748 CEFIMNS
-755 ARQSGK
+755 ARHTGK
-761 SCHLNNLNEYTYEV
+761 ICHLNNMDEYTYEV
-775 QLLMEASGGLLK
+775 KLLMDTSTGLLS
-787 RHTEISVLFD
+787 RHAEISVIFD
-797 DHFKNFTHQLR
+797 HYFSNFTRQLR
-808 ADDKIRFKGVLRNAP
+808 AKDKIRFKGVLINEP
-823 GAYDIGAKELNI
+823 GTYNIGAQDFKI
-835 KGHEINCLE
+835 QGHEIHCVE
-844 CKQARGTVTIKAPPV
+844 CKNNRGTISSNAPVT
-859 SKLSELIK
+859 SKFSELFK
-867 TIMNDCIV
+867 TIVNDCVV